1 MKKTCALATAA
12 LICVNAAAQ
21 LSPPVADSNNLLS
34 PVVIT
39 ATKFRIKQNETG
51 KVLNVITREQ
61 LARSA
66 SRTVSEVLN
75 QQAGVLI
82 NGAYNN
88 LGANQTVYLQGAS
101 IGNTLIL
108 LDGVPL
114 NDASGISSEFDLN
127 TFAIDQIE
135 RIEILKGAQS
145 TLYGSDAVAGVI
157 NIISRKDYGSGTTG
171 QLQCIGGSF
180 GTYRIHAALAGRDED
195 LLEYSIGY
203 SRAGTRGFSAAYDST
218 GSGNFEKDRFV
229 QDAFNAQLGFAPMPR
244 LRARVYAKLNINRF
258 SVDAGAFTDNSYAT
272 IRNANL
278 IYGTYWEYALRK
290 GSLHLHANSNL
301 VDRHYDDNQFA
312 LTGNGYTQAGRYAGK
327 SLFVELYGN
336 HRFSPRLQLLL
347 GADLR
352 RNRSDQSYRSNGP
365 WGPFDSKPLN
375 ADTTKMLQYSAYGSL
390 FYKSPKGLHI
400 ELGGRINH
408 HSFYGNNATFSFNPS
423 YTFRNNWMVFANFS
437 SGYRVPS
444 LYQLYSEYG
453 NSRLLPETSVN
464 FQGGLGYTA
473 SAFRGRVLFF
483 SRDIRQV
490 ITFFTDPITYAGIYI
505 NQEKQQDQGAEA
517 ELSYSK
523 GKFSIGMNYTYLD
536 GRITTKNDAGRD
548 TVFYN
553 LYRRPRHCF
562 NIMPAYRITDRLQ
575 VSAQWRLAGQSLEPL
590 FGMPPATLPAYS
602 LIGIYGEYALRAKG
616 KLFVDIQNLTNEF
629 YYDQL
634 GFTARPRAINFGF
647 QWNF

>member
-1 MKKTCALATAA
+1 MKTSCTLAAAVLTCA
-12 LICVNAAAQ
+12 VAQ
-21 LSPPVADSNNLLS
+21 AQQSSSDSDSLNRLS
-34 PVVIT
+34 PVVVT
-39 ATKFRIKQNETG
+39 ATKTQIKQNETG
-51 KVLNVITREQ
+51 KVLNVINREQ
-61 LARSA
+61 LSRSA
-66 SRTVSEVLN
+66 SRTLSEVLN

-157 NIISRKDYGSGTTG
+157 NIISRKDYGSGTRG

-180 GTYRIHAALAGRDED
+180 GTYRLQAALSGRDED
-195 LLEYSIGY
+195 LLEYALGY
-203 SRAGTRGFSAAYDST
+203 NRVESRGFSAAYDST
-218 GSGNFEKDRFV
+218 RSGNFENDRFV
-229 QDAFNAQLGFAPMPR
+229 QDAFNAQIGFAPMPR
-244 LRARVYAKLNINRF
+244 LHARFYAKLNINRF
-258 SVDAGAFTDNSYAT
+258 SVDGGAFTDNNYAQ

-278 IYGTYWEYALRK
+278 IYGTYLEYALRK
-290 GSLHLHANSNL
+290 GSLHFHANSNL
-301 VDRHYDDNQFA
+301 VDRRFDDHQFA
-312 LTGNGYTQAGRYAGK
+312 LSGNGYTQAGRYGGK

-352 RNRSDQSYRSNGP
+352 RNRSDQSYRSDGP

-375 ADTTKMLQYSAYGSL
+375 ADTTMMLQYSTYGSL
-390 FYKSPKGLHI
+390 FYKTPKGLNI

-423 YTFRNNWMVFANFS
+423 YTFRRRWMAFANLS

-464 FQGGLGYTA
+464 FQGGISYTGVQM
-473 SAFRGRVLFF
+473 RGRLLYFK
-483 SRDIRQV
+483 RDIRQV
-490 ITFFTDPITYAGIYI
+490 ITFYTDPITYAGIYI
-505 NQEKQQDQGAEA
+505 NQQKQQDQGIEA
-517 ELSYSK
+517 EWGFSK
-523 GKFSIGMNYTYLD
+523 GKFSASVNYTYLD
-536 GRITTKNDAGRD
+536 GQVVAVNDSGKDTT
-548 TVFYN
+548 FFN
-553 LYRRPRHCF
+553 LFRRPRHCL
-562 NIMPAYRITDRLQ
+562 NVVPALRIHERLL
-575 VSAQWRLAGQSLEPL
+575 VSAQLRVAGASLEPV
-590 FGMPPATLPAYS
+590 FGGAPANLPGYT
-602 LIGIYGEYALRAKG
+602 LIGVYGEYALMKKG
-616 KLFVDIQNLTNEF
+616 RIFFDIQNLTNALF
-629 YYDQL
+629 FDQL
-634 GFTARPRAINFGF
+634 GYTTRPRSFNAGF
-647 QWNF
+647 RLEF

>member
-21 LSPPVADSNNLLS
+21 QSTPVADSNNLLS

-51 KVLNVITREQ
+51 KVLNVISREQ
-61 LARSA
+61 LSRSA
-66 SRTVSEVLN
+66 AKTVSEVLN

-145 TLYGSDAVAGVI
+145 TLYGADAVAGVI
-157 NIISRKDYGSGTTG
+157 NIISRKDYGDRTGG
-171 QLQCIGGSF
+171 QLQLVGGSF
-180 GTYRIHAALAGRDED
+180 GTYRLHAGVFGRDDE
-195 LLEYSIGY
+195 LLDYSVSY
-203 SRAGTRGFSAAYDST
+203 SRIGSRGFSAAYDST
-218 GSGNFEKDRFV
+218 RSGNFEKDRFA
-229 QDAFNAQLGFAPMPR
+229 QDAFNAHLGFAPMPR

-258 SVDAGAFTDNSYAT
+258 AVDAGAFADNEYAR

-278 IYGTYWEYALRK
+278 LYGTYMEYALRK
-290 GSLHLHANSNL
+290 GSLHLHLNSNL
-301 VDRHYDDNQFA
+301 VDRHYDDDRFGI
-312 LTGNGYTQAGRYAGK
+312 TGNGSNQSGRYAGR

-336 HRFSPRLQLLL
+336 HRFNTRLQLLA

-352 RNRSDQSYRSNGP
+352 RNRSDQSYRSDGA
-365 WGPFDSKPLN
+365 WGPFESKPLA
-375 ADTTKMLQYSAYGSL
+375 ADTTVMVQYSAYASL
-390 FYKSPKGLHI
+390 FYKARNGFNT

-423 YTFRNNWMVFANFS
+423 YTFRRRWMLFANIS

-444 LYQLYSEYG
+444 LYQLYSEFG
-453 NSRLLPETSVN
+453 NSRLLPEKSVN
-464 FQGGLGYTA
+464 FQGGISYTGA
-473 SAFRGRVLFF
+473 SVRGRVLFF
-483 SRDIRQV
+483 SRGIRQV
-490 ITFFTDPITYAGIYI
+490 ITFFTDPVTYAGIYI
-505 NQEKQQDQGAEA
+505 NQEKQQDHGAEA
-517 ELSYSK
+517 ELTFSK
-523 GKFSIGMNYTYLD
+523 GAFSANLNYTYLD
-536 GRITTKNDAGRD
+536 GEISTKTDAGKD
-548 TVFYN
+548 TTFNN
-553 LYRRPRHCF
+553 LFRRPRHCLNF
-562 NIMPAYRITDRLQ
+562 SPAYRITQRLL
-575 VSAQWRLAGQSLEPL
+575 VSAQWRLAGKSFEPVY
-590 FGMPPATLPAYS
+590 GRPPAPLAAYS
-602 LIGIYGEYALRAKG
+602 LLGIYGEYNLLKRST
-616 KLFVDIQNLTNEF
+616 LFLDIQNLTDELF
-629 YYDQL
+629 FDQL
-634 GFTARPRAINFGF
+634 GFTTRPRSFNVGF
-647 QWNF
+647 QLNF

>member
-21 LSPPVADSNNLLS
+21 QTSPVADSNNLLS

-66 SRTVSEVLN
+66 SRTLSEVLN

-82 NGAYNN
+82 NGVYNN

-453 NSRLLPETSVN
+453 NSSLLPESSVN
-464 FQGGLGYTA
+464 FQGGISYTGTQM
-473 SAFRGRVLFF
+473 RGRLLYFK
-483 SRDIRQV
+483 RDIRQL
-490 ITFFTDPITYAGIYI
+490 ITFYTDPLTYAGFYI
-505 NQEKQQDQGAEA
+505 NQQQQQDHGLEA
-517 ELSYSK
+517 EWSFSK
-523 GKFSIGMNYTYLD
+523 GRFSASVNYTYLD
-536 GRITTKNDAGRD
+536 GQVSTVTDSGKD
-548 TVFYN
+548 TAYYN
-553 LYRRPRHCF
+553 LFRRPRHCF
-562 NIMPAYRITDRLQ
+562 NFAPACRVHPRVLL
-575 VSAQWRLAGQSLEPL
+575 SAQLRIAATSLEPV
-590 FGMPPATLPAYS
+590 FGTAPATLPGYT
-602 LIGIYGEYALRAKG
+602 LVGIYGEYALLKRG
-616 KLFVDIQNLTNEF
+616 RIFIDIQNLTNALF
-629 YYDQL
+629 FDQL
-634 GFTARPRAINFGF
+634 GYSTRPRSYNAGF
-647 QWNF
+647 RIEF

>member
-1 MKKTCALATAA
+1 M
-12 LICVNAAAQ
+12 V
-21 LSPPVADSNNLLS
+21 
-34 PVVIT
+34 
-39 ATKFRIKQNETG
+39 
-51 KVLNVITREQ
+51 
-61 LARSA
+61 
-66 SRTVSEVLN
+66 
-75 QQAGVLI
+75 
-82 NGAYNN
+82 
-88 LGANQTVYLQGAS
+88 
-101 IGNTLIL
+101 
-108 LDGVPL
+108 
-114 NDASGISSEFDLN
+114 
-127 TFAIDQIE
+127 
-135 RIEILKGAQS
+135 
-145 TLYGSDAVAGVI
+145 
-157 NIISRKDYGSGTTG
+157 
-171 QLQCIGGSF
+171 
-180 GTYRIHAALAGRDED
+180 
-195 LLEYSIGY
+195 
-203 SRAGTRGFSAAYDST
+203 
-218 GSGNFEKDRFV
+218 
-229 QDAFNAQLGFAPMPR
+229 
-244 LRARVYAKLNINRF
+244 
-258 SVDAGAFTDNSYAT
+258 
-272 IRNANL
+272 
-278 IYGTYWEYALRK
+278 
-290 GSLHLHANSNL
+290 
-301 VDRHYDDNQFA
+301 
-312 LTGNGYTQAGRYAGK
+312 
-327 SLFVELYGN
+327 
-336 HRFSPRLQLLL
+336 
-347 GADLR
+347 
-352 RNRSDQSYRSNGP
+352 
-365 WGPFDSKPLN
+365 
-375 ADTTKMLQYSAYGSL
+375 QYSAYASL
-390 FYKSPKGLHI
+390 FYKSRSGFNA

-423 YTFRNNWMVFANFS
+423 WRFRNNWMLFANIS

-444 LYQLYSEYG
+444 LFQLYSEYG

-464 FQGGLGYTA
+464 FQGGLGYAA
-473 SAFRGRVLFF
+473 SVFRGRVLFF